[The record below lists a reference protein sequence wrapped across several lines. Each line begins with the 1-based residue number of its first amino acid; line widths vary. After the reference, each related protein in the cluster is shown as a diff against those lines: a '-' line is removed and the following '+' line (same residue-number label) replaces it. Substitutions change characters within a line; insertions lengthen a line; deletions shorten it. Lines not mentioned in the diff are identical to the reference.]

1 MPRLADPVLAPGAMS
16 AGEQPT
22 LSQDGLVLRPFTVG
36 DAPTLVAAYSD
47 PGIQKW
53 HVASLTHAEAEAWIA
68 SRLEL
73 WRSETL
79 VNWAVT
85 DDATIVGRVGL
96 KSIDLDQGIA
106 EITYWVLA
114 EHRRNGYASRAVAV
128 ITDWSFNELGLHR
141 LELTHSTRND
151 PSCRVAESTGYRL
164 EGTMRLAGRHTDG
177 WHDMHLHARIATDH
191 DAPPQEA

>member
-1 MPRLADPVLAPGAMS
+1 MPRLADPVLVPGTIS
-16 AGEQPT
+16 ASEQPT
-22 LSQDGLVLRPFTVG
+22 LSQDGLVLRPFAAG
-36 DAPTLVAAYSD
+36 DGQTLVAAYSD
-47 PGIQKW
+47 PSIQKW

-73 WRSETL
+73 WRTETL
-79 VNWAVT
+79 VNWAIT
-85 DDATIVGRVGL
+85 DNAIIVGRVGL

-128 ITDWSFNELGLHR
+128 VTDWAFNELGLHR
-141 LELTHSTRND
+141 LELTHSTRNV
-151 PSCRVAESTGYRL
+151 PSCRVAGSAGYRL

-177 WHDMHLHARIATDH
+177 WHDMHLHARIASDDRAKPQ
-191 DAPPQEA
+191 DA